1 MDKTTKM
8 IKKDLTKLQ
17 HIAAKNMEKN
27 IGNITQMAKIYSVK
41 LTRKAPRT
49 TRMVAKGVGELL
61 NETSKRLKNW
71 AKVPKQDRC
80 YKPTV
85 AINEKYLHN
94 NKPCKKPTEERTKN
108 FCVTKLI
115 KAKDEPKNIKWVKT
129 IVPNK
134 STRITIVCPK

>member
-8 IKKDLTKLQ
+8 IKHDIKKLQ
-17 HIAAKNMEKN
+17 HTATNNIAA
-27 IGNITQMAKIYSVK
+27 ITQIAKEYRVK

-49 TRMVAKGVGELL
+49 TRVVAKGVGELI
-61 NETSKRLKNW
+61 NETGTRMKNW
-71 AKVPKQDRC
+71 AKVPKKDRC

-94 NKPCKKPTEERTKN
+94 DKPCKKSTEERTKN
-108 FCVTKLI
+108 FCVNKLI
-115 KAKDEPKNIKWVKT
+115 KAKDEPKNIKWIKT

-134 STRITIVCPK
+134 TTRITIVCPK